1 MMSGSHSKC
10 QLYCMLLLLTALFL
24 PAFHFT
30 ADADA
35 ETADILII
43 NSYHEGLQWTD
54 NQMEGIMESLKD
66 SGLSSNIYVEYLDW
80 KRNPTDEDLVYL
92 YEYLGFKYAKR
103 NIDIIITTDDAAL
116 DFALKNRA
124 EIFSDAPIVFCGVNE
139 AGVARIAGGQERV
152 TGVREI
158 IDPAN
163 TFKMLL
169 KMRPGTKEIYVIYD
183 NSESG
188 VSTGRLTIN
197 AIMGIDNNIT
207 VHSMNRLGIDEL
219 LEQVKNAPADS
230 AILLTTYYSDYYG
243 KVIGFEEACRRIS
256 SVSRAPVFHLYDFG
270 IGNGAVGGSLLSGKN
285 DGRSAG
291 AMAVRVFKGEDISRI
306 PIETM
311 QKNRF
316 VFDYEKLMKYGI
328 PLYRLPEGS
337 ELVNKPFSF
346 FEAYKSLVITT
357 LMIFALLIAF
367 IVQLVYYL
375 RKTKAMGREL
385 KKNNEELVRSEN
397 TLRVQYEE
405 LDRVQKELVSSEER
419 YSMLFR
425 RMLNGFIVFEPT
437 LNQDGRMVDIR
448 FADINPAFG
457 VQSGFH
463 KEDAVGK
470 TWTELYGFP
479 NKNLGRYRRILE
491 TGQPEHFET
500 FYHQNQQYYQI
511 SAFRISEGKLGAVV
525 DNITDYRHAINE
537 ITTLN
542 EELEQRVEERTEEL
556 QSVVNELEAFTY
568 TVSHDLKSPLRA
580 VDGYSR
586 IIMEDYGPELAEDAA
601 QMLQNI
607 RAICRD
613 MIDMIN
619 KLLQYSTTAR
629 AEMSKEKVD
638 IGTMVRSIFNELKTA
653 EPGRNIRLAVETGL
667 PEVYADKVMIRQV
680 FYNIL
685 SNGIKF
691 TRTREQA
698 VICVGC
704 TITAEEYIFYIKD
717 NGVGFDMEYSKK
729 LFGIFQRLHTAD
741 EFEGSGIGLVTVKK
755 IIQRHGGR
763 VWIEGKTGEGA
774 EVFFTLPVSC

>member
-1 MMSGSHSKC
+1 
-10 QLYCMLLLLTALFL
+10 
-24 PAFHFT
+24 
-30 ADADA
+30 
-35 ETADILII
+35 
-43 NSYHEGLQWTD
+43 
-54 NQMEGIMESLKD
+54 
-66 SGLSSNIYVEYLDW
+66 
-80 KRNPTDEDLVYL
+80 
-92 YEYLGFKYAKR
+92 FKYSKR

-124 EIFSDAPIVFCGVNE
+124 EIFSDAPIVFSGVNE
-139 AGVARIAGGQERV
+139 AGVARIAGGQDRV

-169 KMRPGTKEIYVIYD
+169 KMRPNTKEIYVIYD
-183 NSESG
+183 DSESG

-197 AIMGIDNNIT
+197 AILGIEPGISI
-207 VHSMNRLGIDEL
+207 HSMNKLGIDEL
-219 LEQVKNAPADS
+219 LAQVKMAPADS
-230 AILLTTYYSDYYG
+230 AILITTYYSDYYG
-243 KVIGFEEACRRIS
+243 KVIGFEEICRRVS
-256 SVSRAPVFHLYDFG
+256 SVSKAPVFHLYDFG
-270 IGNGAVGGSLLSGKN
+270 IGNGAVGGSLLRGKA
-285 DGRSAG
+285 DGRRAG
-291 AMAVRVFKGEDISRI
+291 AMAVRVLKGEDISGI
-306 PIETM
+306 PIEM
-311 QKNRF
+311 MHKNRF
-316 VFDYEKLMKYGI
+316 VFDYEKLVQYGI
-328 PLYRLPEGS
+328 PLNRVPEGS
-337 ELVNKPFSF
+337 EIVNKPFSF

-357 LMIFALLIAF
+357 LMIFALLVAF

-375 RKTKAMGREL
+375 RKTRTMSREL
-385 KKNNEELVRSEN
+385 KNNNEELVKSDSI
-397 TLRVQYEE
+397 LRQQYEE
-405 LDRVQKELVSSEER
+405 LNRVQKELVSSEER
-419 YSMLFR
+419 YSTLFR
-425 RMLNGFIVFEPT
+425 RMLNGFIVFEPY
-437 LNQDGRMVDIR
+437 LNSEGRMVDIL
-448 FADINPAFG
+448 FGDINPAFAL
-457 VQSGFH
+457 QTGFRR
-463 KEDAVGK
+463 EEAIGR
-470 TWTELYGFP
+470 TWRELYGFP
-479 NKNLGRYRRILE
+479 NKNLGIYRRILE
-491 TGQPEHFET
+491 TGEPEHFET
-500 FYHQNQQYYQI
+500 FYHQNQQYYHI

-542 EELEQRVEERTEEL
+542 EELEQRVSERTEEL

-586 IIMEDYGPELAEDAA
+586 IILEDYEPELVEDAA

-619 KLLQYSTTAR
+619 KLLQYSTTSR

-638 IGTMVRSIFNELKTA
+638 TGAMIRSIFNELMA
-653 EPGRNIRLAVETGL
+653 ADQGRNIRLAVETGL
-667 PEVYADKVMIRQV
+667 PEVYADKVMLRQV
-680 FYNIL
+680 FCNIL

-698 VICVGC
+698 VISMGC

-717 NGVGFDMEYSKK
+717 NGVGFDMEYSRK

-763 VWIEGKTGEGA
+763 VWIEGKIDEGA
-774 EVFFTLPVSC
+774 EVFFTLPVSYRIA